1 MAEKDM
7 SEKRLENYADVF
19 ADIVNVLL
27 FDGKRLIQPNDLLD
41 SLPKTSY
48 KGDTGKL
55 HEEERD
61 IAKFWLNGRI
71 KIALVGLENQ
81 TDVDYDMIF
90 RVLGYDGITYR
101 DQLDLLSDE
110 LDSKGKPKKSK
121 QRFPVF
127 TLVLYFGFNH
137 WTKRRKLSDFV
148 TVPTVLKPYF
158 NDYKLNVFEIAW
170 LDDDIVAKF
179 QSDFKYVADF
189 FVQMRKNK
197 NYQPP
202 NWQLN
207 HVAAFL
213 DLMSVLTGDYRFVN
227 SYNTNIERSATDMKI
242 PFLDEVEN
250 RGIEKGI
257 EKGREQGREQILI
270 ENIRAVMDSFNVSVE
285 KAMEVLKVPAN
296 KHKYFL
302 EQLQVEK

>member
-7 SEKRLENYADVF
+7 TEKRLENFADVF

-27 FDGKRLIQPNDLLD
+27 FNGKRLINPHDLLD

-48 KGDTGKL
+48 KDNKGKL

-61 IAKFWLNGRI
+61 IAKFWLNGQI

-110 LDSKGKPKKSK
+110 LDSNGKTKKSK
-121 QRFPVF
+121 QRFPVI
-127 TLVLYFGFNH
+127 TLVLYFGYEKH

-148 TVPTVLKPYF
+148 NVPQELLPYF
-158 NDYKLNVFEIAW
+158 NDYKLNIFEIAW
-170 LDDDIVAKF
+170 LDDDTVAKF
-179 QSDFKYVADF
+179 ESDFKYVADF

-197 NYQPP
+197 NYQPS
-202 NWQLN
+202 NWQIT

-213 DLMSVLTGDYRFVN
+213 DLMSALTKDSRFAD
-227 SYNTNIERSATDMKI
+227 SYNANLERSATDMKI

-250 RGIEKGI
+250 RGIEKG
-257 EKGREQGREQILI
+257 REQNLI
-270 ENIRAVMDSFNVSVE
+270 ENIRAVMDSLQVTAD
-285 KAMEVLKVPAN
+285 KAMDILKIPTN
-296 KHKYFL
+296 KYQYFL
-302 EQLQVEK
+302 EQLQTSK

>member
-1 MAEKDM
+1 MTDKDM
-7 SEKRLENYADVF
+7 TEKRLENFADVF

-27 FDGKRLIQPNDLLD
+27 FHGNRLIHPHDLLD

-48 KGDTGKL
+48 KGDSGKL
-55 HEEERD
+55 HEQERD
-61 IAKFWLNGRI
+61 ISKFWLNGRI

-81 TDVDYDMIF
+81 TDVDSDMIF

-137 WTKRRKLSDFV
+137 WSKKRKLSDFV
-148 TVPTVLKPYF
+148 TVPNVLLPYF

-170 LDDDIVAKF
+170 LDNETVAKF

-202 NWQLN
+202 NWQLH
-207 HVAAFL
+207 HVSAFL
-213 DLMSVLTGDYRFVN
+213 DLMTVLTGDSRFAK
-227 SYNTNIERSATDMKI
+227 SYSDSIKRSVSDMKI

-250 RGIEKGI
+250 RGIEKG
-257 EKGREQGREQILI
+257 REQNLI
-270 ENIRAVMDSFNVSVE
+270 ENIRAVMDSFNVPVE

-296 KHKYFL
+296 KHQYFL
-302 EQLQVEK
+302 EQLQSSK